1 VRAGVPETGGEGRDR
16 AGTTT
21 AAVSSERDPLV
32 AALAR
37 FAQALHD
44 RYPDGPDQMRREAL
58 DGRAN
63 MPRMYKKR
71 NGRAA

>member
-1 VRAGVPETGGEGRDR
+1 VTQKAFITGDPV
-16 AGTTT
+16 GT
-21 AAVSSERDPLV
+21 ADLLV

-37 FAQALHD
+37 FLEALHD
-44 RYPDGPDQMRREAL
+44 RYPEGPDQMRREVL

-63 MPRMYKKR
+63 MPRMCKKR